1 MRSSPERLAQ
11 KRVQLWTRILKIDER
26 RIQKNFF
33 EMMDLSAANLSKQV
47 ADTIQVDINRSFNNL
62 LHAVTHENL
71 SNILHTYAIVNPTL
85 DYCQGMNFIAG
96 FLYITTKSEALSFT
110 IMAEV
115 IKRNDMATLFNT
127 ETPVLKLDFYTL
139 DRLISIFLPDLHS
152 HFKVSL
158 FYKEE

>member
-1 MRSSPERLAQ
+1 
-11 KRVQLWTRILKIDER
+11 
-26 RIQKNFF
+26 
-33 EMMDLSAANLSKQV
+33 MMDLSAATLSKQV

-96 FLYITTKSEALSFT
+96 FLYITTKSEALAFT

-152 HFKVSL
+152 HFKVSFPENNL
-158 FYKEE
+158 DLMCTKNNLLYYRRKT